1 METEVSGTAGLPG
14 GPARR
19 GPVGPI
25 LLVDDEPYVLRWLA
39 WHLTRAGY
47 RVETA
52 SDGELGLARAREL
65 RPPLIFLDAR
75 LPLLDGDAVCDEI
88 RRDPALAGT
97 HVILLSAGE
106 PPAAGGRGR
115 RGGAPDEYLAKPCRP
130 GEVGIHSAA
139 GEGTSMLPGKPAAA
153 AGTGR
158 GEGTRG
164 D

>member
-1 METEVSGTAGLPG
+1 MLDQTDVAEGAAGA
-14 GPARR
+14 ARPEPR
-19 GPVGPI
+19 GPI

-52 SDGELGLARAREL
+52 GDGESGLARARAL

-75 LPLLDGDAVCDEI
+75 LPLLDGAAVCDEI

-106 PPAAGGRGR
+106 RPAPGAWEWG
-115 RGGAPDEYLAKPCRP
+115 GGAPDEWLAKPCSPR
-130 GEVGIHSAA
+130 EVTRRARAVLGGPTRRAVAA
-139 GEGTSMLPGKPAAA
+139 
-153 AGTGR
+153 
-158 GEGTRG
+158 
-164 D
+164 